1 MSGIV
6 MYGADW
12 CGDCQRSKKYF
23 SDHGVTYTYIDL
35 EKQPDHYAEV
45 ITRNGGK
52 KSIPVIVFP
61 DNSHLTEPTNAQLA
75 AKLGK

>member
-23 SDHGVTYTYIDL
+23 SDHGIEYTYIDL
-35 EKQPDHYAEV
+35 VIEPDQYAEV
-45 ITRNGGK
+45 ISRNGGM

-61 DNSHLTEPTNAQLA
+61 DNSRLTEPSNEELR
-75 AKLGK
+75 AKLGR